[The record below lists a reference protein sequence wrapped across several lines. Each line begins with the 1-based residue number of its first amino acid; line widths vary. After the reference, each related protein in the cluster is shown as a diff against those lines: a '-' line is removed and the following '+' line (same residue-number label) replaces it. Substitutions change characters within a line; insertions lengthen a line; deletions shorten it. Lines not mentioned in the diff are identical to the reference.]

1 MVESTR
7 WIQFHIFLFRRGGM
21 VHMLFYIFIQSW
33 GRGRY
38 ILIYSH
44 SVLGVVDIS
53 LYITSSFEAWWVYS
67 YIFSSSFG
75 AWWICSHI
83 FSSSFGAWWIC
94 SYIFSSSFG
103 AWWIYS
109 YIFSS
114 IFGAWWIYP
123 AFWPAASKPAGW
135 HLSHTMSNTWNTHCT
150 QCRNTWN
157 TAML

>member
-109 YIFSS
+109 YIFLSS
-114 IFGAWWIYP
+114 FGAWWIYSYIFSSSFGAWWIYP

-135 HLSHTMSNTWNTHCT
+135 HLSHTMSNT
-150 QCRNTWN
+150 
-157 TAML
+157 